1 MRRLLVL
8 ATFLLLI
15 AGIAFIV
22 ARVAF
27 VPYAERRAA
36 DAIGARLGAPVTVHA
51 SGALSPGLVSGDLG
65 TLHVRAP
72 RVQRD
77 GFTLTGFLADVD
89 GASIDVER
97 LVGGDAVLSFSRITV
112 QARVGQASLTRYVR
126 SRLRQAGV
134 PGWRKVRT
142 RLTPGTLTV
151 VTPAASVAT
160 AVTIAGPSAIR
171 LVPQL
176 PLLRGPLSRPI
187 ELGPFPYGLRLSE
200 IHVEPG
206 QVVVTGGRGP
216 GTETL
221 S

>member
-77 GFTLTGFLADVD
+77 GFTLTVFLADVD

-97 LVGGDAVLSFSRITV
+97 LVGGDAVLSFSLITV
-112 QARVGQASLTRYVR
+112 QALVGQ
-126 SRLRQAGV
+126 
-134 PGWRKVRT
+134 P
-142 RLTPGTLTV
+142 
-151 VTPAASVAT
+151 
-160 AVTIAGPSAIR
+160 
-171 LVPQL
+171 
-176 PLLRGPLSRPI
+176 
-187 ELGPFPYGLRLSE
+187 
-200 IHVEPG
+200 
-206 QVVVTGGRGP
+206 
-216 GTETL
+216 
-221 S
+221 